1 MPWKQVRDNLSFFII
16 TSFALV
22 LGAIYFCIAP
32 LYLSTVEK
40 AAFANS
46 LDELGNNLHPQIVTS
61 FAPLSESPYIKD
73 RGAINSAAKNSFT
86 DSFIANEV
94 YAVTPRSGATIVD
107 RPGVDSVAFFQ
118 YQSGYDAHVNII
130 EGQLP
135 VHHPGGAMQVAIGA
149 LAASKLNINAGD
161 TIEIASFRSSDDSI
175 ITARVTSIITPV
187 DINEMYWAGQGPEY
201 FDTELQGDRWLLR
214 LFVNQESFF
223 ALADEYSLLGTT
235 KDIIYLDRL
244 RLIELGVDK
253 TDVIV
258 SEFAANLRESFPS
271 GDLFLGIEGNL
282 ERFKRQLTRSSI
294 PLTIVF
300 SLSSIVS
307 LYIFLMLGLVL
318 KEVYLNQIILLRS
331 RGANLSDIMT
341 NVFSSIMVVVVSGLI
356 FAPIIS
362 YGIMKILS
370 ITPVWSNTPGLRDI
384 ADLNLL
390 LIYPWILGGL
400 SISLLF
406 IVFPTLNV
414 MRSQEV
420 IVDSTDQYRHKPFW
434 VQRFFLDA
442 WFFILAGILL
452 LQFFGI
458 KSEGREFSFE
468 NGKTLSE
475 LENITLIMPII
486 VVVFVAL
493 VFSRLFPLLASL
505 ASYSL
510 SKTNFLSV
518 KLAIDR
524 IARFPADSLLLGG
537 LVLLVSTVGAFL
549 ASFGG
554 TLEKSQEEAA
564 YFNTGGDAKIS
575 RPGGFESMSFSD
587 LEEVLGSETGISNAS
602 ATYRSSGGIG
612 SIQAGT
618 LVPLLGVDVST
629 IGDTLVT
636 NSVDNFDLET
646 SINKLTFASPSS
658 VGPRTIDSDATSIS
672 LWVKPEYGK
681 GNRFLWL
688 HILDSTGA
696 SHIYSMGSLN
706 FYDWTRL
713 TVELARRSQPA
724 PPGPYKL
731 KSILIYENA
740 FGASGSPGS
749 LLLDNLTIENAQ
761 LETLEID
768 NFDNGRDWL
777 PVLVT
782 GTRADSVGGTVDS
795 DRGQVLRF
803 EWGRETLQRIR
814 GIYVTP
820 KFDRVPAL
828 ANKRFLSLKGMDIGG
843 VTSIYI
849 SGRIVPIRIVGSINK
864 FPTLDPNPVGFLV
877 LDGENLLDHLN
888 VTNVGPYVW
897 PNEVIIKFPENGDNI
912 NLETFLSD
920 KPKLNGTVTEKSTM
934 MATSDKNPL
943 EAPGWKGAALLSS
956 AYTLLL
962 LALGIGSYLLYI
974 IRKTTRDVAILTA
987 LGLGSVSNNLSLS
1000 LGYFA
1005 TVIASLP
1012 IGLLTGFLLSQILVP
1027 RFNNLSVQDASP
1039 YYSLS
1044 IDLLV
1049 LTSFCAVIVTS
1060 LVLFTLA
1067 VRVTQKRLSVATI
1080 IRSDSEV

>member
-1 MPWKQVRDNLSFFII
+1 MRANLSFFII

-22 LGAIYFCIAP
+22 LGAIYFCVAP

-61 FAPLSESPYIKD
+61 FAPLSESAYTQD
-73 RGAINSAAKNSFT
+73 RETINSTAESSFSG
-86 DSFIANEV
+86 SFIGNEV
-94 YAVTPRSGATIVD
+94 YAVTPRSAATIVN

-118 YQSGYDAHVNII
+118 FQSGYDKHVDII
-130 EGQLP
+130 AGQLP
-135 VHHPGGAMQVAIGA
+135 SYDPEGAIQVAIGD
-149 LAASKLNINAGD
+149 LAADKLNIKAGD
-161 TIEIASFRSSDDSI
+161 MIEISSFPGSDGSI
-175 ITARVTSIITPV
+175 ITAIVTSIITPV
-187 DINEMYWAGQGPEY
+187 DINEMYWAGQGTEY

-214 LFVNQESFF
+214 LFVNKDSFF
-223 ALADEYSLLGTT
+223 ALAGKYSLLGTT

-244 RLIELGVDK
+244 RLIELGVDN
-253 TDVIV
+253 TEIIV
-258 SEFAANLRESFPS
+258 GQFAAQLRESFPS
-271 GDLFLGIEGNL
+271 GDLFLGIEGNV
-282 ERFKRQLTRSSI
+282 ERFQRQLTRSSI

-307 LYIFLMLGLVL
+307 LYIFFMLGLVL
-318 KEVYLNQIILLRS
+318 KDVYLSQIILLRS
-331 RGANLSDIMT
+331 RGANLKDIMT
-341 NVFSSIMVVVVSGLI
+341 NVFSSVLVVVVSGLL
-356 FAPIIS
+356 FAPLIS
-362 YGIMKILS
+362 YSIIKILS
-370 ITPVWSNTPGLRDI
+370 ITPVWSNTPGLRNVTDM
-384 ADLNLL
+384 NLL
-390 LIYPWILGGL
+390 LIYPWIVGGL
-400 SISLLF
+400 IISLLF
-406 IVFPTLNV
+406 IVSPTLKV
-414 MRSQEV
+414 MKSQEV
-420 IVDSTDQYRHKPFW
+420 IVDSADQYRPKPFW

-458 KSEGREFSFE
+458 NSDGGEFSFE
-468 NGKTLSE
+468 SGKTLSE

-486 VVVFVAL
+486 VVILVAL
-493 VFSRLFPLLASL
+493 VFYRFFPFLASL
-505 ASYSL
+505 TSFSL
-510 SKTNFLSV
+510 SKTNFLSA

-524 IARFPADSLLLGG
+524 IARFPTDSLLLGG

-554 TLEKSQEEAA
+554 TLEKSQQEAA
-564 YFNTGGDAKIS
+564 YFTTGGDAKIS
-575 RPGGFESMSFSD
+575 RPGGFESLSFSD
-587 LEEVLGSETGISNAS
+587 LEEILGSEKGVSKAS

-618 LVPLLGVDVST
+618 LVPLLGVDASN

-636 NSVDNFDLET
+636 NSVDNLDLKT
-646 SINKLTFASPSS
+646 SINKLAFASPSS
-658 VGPRTIDSDATSIS
+658 VAPRLIESDATSLS

-688 HILDSTGA
+688 HIVDSTGA

-706 FYDWTRL
+706 FFDWTKL
-713 TVELARRSQPA
+713 TVDLARGSQPA

-740 FGASGSPGS
+740 SGASGSPGS
-749 LLLDNLTIENAQ
+749 LLLDNLTLENSRA
-761 LETLEID
+761 ETVEID
-768 NFDNGRDWL
+768 NFNNSGDWL

-782 GTRADSVGGTVDS
+782 GTRADSVDGTVDS
-795 DRGQVLRF
+795 DRGEVLRF
-803 EWGRETLQRIR
+803 EWGRETLQGIR

-828 ANKRFLSLKGMDIGG
+828 ANKRFLS
-843 VTSIYI
+843 VTIIWI
-849 SGRIVPIRIVGSINK
+849 SGRIVPIRVVGSVDK

-877 LDGENLLDHLN
+877 LDGQNLLDHLN

-897 PNEVIIKFPENGDNI
+897 PNEVIIKFPQNGDGI
-912 NLETFLSD
+912 NLETYLSD
-920 KPKLNGTVTEKSTM
+920 KPKLSGFVTEKSTM

-956 AYTLLL
+956 AYILLL
-962 LALGIGSYLLYI
+962 LGLGIGSYLLY
-974 IRKTTRDVAILTA
+974 TTRKATRDIAILKA

-1000 LGYFA
+1000 LGYFC

-1012 IGLLTGFLLSQILVP
+1012 IGLITGFLLSQILVP
-1027 RFNNLSVQDASP
+1027 RFNNLSVKDASP

-1044 IDLLV
+1044 VDLSV
-1049 LTSFCAVIVTS
+1049 LMIFCSAIVVSVIIFAFAIS
-1060 LVLFTLA
+1060 I
-1067 VRVTQKRLSVATI
+1067 TQKRLSVANI

>member
-1 MPWKQVRDNLSFFII
+1 MPWKQVRANLSFFII

-22 LGAIYFCIAP
+22 LGAIYFCVAP

-40 AAFANS
+40 AAFADS

-61 FAPLSESPYIKD
+61 FAPLSESAYTQD
-73 RGAINSAAKNSFT
+73 RDTINSTAENSFSG
-86 DSFIANEV
+86 SFIANEV
-94 YAVTPRSGATIVD
+94 YAVTPRSAATIVN

-118 YQSGYDAHVNII
+118 FQSGYDAHVDII
-130 EGQLP
+130 AGQLP
-135 VHHPGGAMQVAIGA
+135 AYDPEGAIQVAIGE
-149 LAASKLNINAGD
+149 LAADKLNIKAGD
-161 TIEIASFRSSDDSI
+161 MIEISSFHENDDLI
-175 ITARVTSIITPV
+175 ITATVTSIITPV
-187 DINEMYWAGQGPEY
+187 DINEMYWAGQGTEY

-223 ALADEYSLLGTT
+223 ALADNYSLLGTT

-244 RLIELGVDK
+244 QLIELGVDK
-253 TDVIV
+253 TEVIV
-258 SEFAANLRESFPS
+258 SEFAAKLRESFPS
-271 GDLFLGIEGNL
+271 GDLFLGIEGNV
-282 ERFKRQLTRSSI
+282 ERFQRQLTRSSI

-307 LYIFLMLGLVL
+307 LYIFFMLGLVL
-318 KEVYLNQIILLRS
+318 KDVYLSQIILLRS
-331 RGANLSDIMT
+331 RGANLRDIMT
-341 NVFSSIMVVVVSGLI
+341 NVFSSVLVVVVSGLL
-356 FAPIIS
+356 FAPLIS
-362 YGIMKILS
+362 YSIIKILS
-370 ITPVWSNTPGLRDI
+370 ITPVWADTPGLRNVTDM
-384 ADLNLL
+384 NLL

-400 SISLLF
+400 IISLLF
-406 IVFPTLNV
+406 IVFPTLKV
-414 MRSQEV
+414 MKSQEV
-420 IVDSTDQYRHKPFW
+420 VVDSADQYRPKPFW
-434 VQRFFLDA
+434 VQRFFLDG
-442 WFFILAGILL
+442 WFLILAGILL

-458 KSEGREFSFE
+458 NSEEGQFSFE
-468 NGKTLSE
+468 SSKALSE

-486 VVVFVAL
+486 VVILVAL
-493 VFSRLFPLLASL
+493 VFYRFFPFLASL
-505 ASYSL
+505 TSYSL
-510 SKTNFLSV
+510 SKTNFLSA

-575 RPGGFESMSFSD
+575 RPGGFESLSFND
-587 LEEVLGSETGISNAS
+587 LEGILGSEKGISKAS

-618 LVPLLGVDVST
+618 LVPLLGVDTGT

-636 NSVDNFDLET
+636 NSVDNLDLKT
-646 SINKLTFASPSS
+646 SINKLAFASPSS
-658 VGPRTIDSDATSIS
+658 VAPRLIQSDATSIS

-688 HILDSTGA
+688 HIVDSTGA

-706 FYDWTRL
+706 FFDWTKL
-713 TVELARRSQPA
+713 TVELARGSQPA

-749 LLLDNLTIENAQ
+749 LLLDNLTLENSRS
-761 LETLEID
+761 ETVGID
-768 NFDNGRDWL
+768 NFNDSGDWL

-782 GTRADSVGGTVDS
+782 GTRADSVDDTVDS
-795 DRGQVLRF
+795 DRGEVLRF
-803 EWGRETLQRIR
+803 EWGRETLQGIR
-814 GIYVTP
+814 GIYVSP

-828 ANKRFLSLKGMDIGG
+828 ANKRFLSLKAIDIGG
-843 VTSIYI
+843 VTNIWI
-849 SGRIVPIRIVGSINK
+849 SGRIVPIKIVGSVDK

-877 LDGENLLDHLN
+877 LDGQNLLDHLN

-912 NLETFLSD
+912 NLEAYLSD
-920 KPKLNGTVTEKSTM
+920 KPKLSGFITEKSTM

-962 LALGIGSYLLYI
+962 LGLGIGSYLLY
-974 IRKTTRDVAILTA
+974 TTRKATRDIAILKA
-987 LGLGSVSNNLSLS
+987 LGLGSISNNLSLS
-1000 LGYFA
+1000 LGYFC

-1012 IGLLTGFLLSQILVP
+1012 IGLITGFLLSQILVP

-1044 IDLLV
+1044 IDLTV
-1049 LTSFCAVIVTS
+1049 LMIFCSAIVISVIIFAFAVS
-1060 LVLFTLA
+1060 M
-1067 VRVTQKRLSVATI
+1067 TQKRLSVATI
-1080 IRSDSEV
+1080 IRSDSES